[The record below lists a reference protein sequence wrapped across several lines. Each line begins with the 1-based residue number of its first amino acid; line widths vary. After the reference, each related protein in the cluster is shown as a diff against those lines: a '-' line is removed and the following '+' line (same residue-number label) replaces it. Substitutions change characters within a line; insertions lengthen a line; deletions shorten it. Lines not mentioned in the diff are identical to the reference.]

1 MTDKISLLIAAA
13 ALGYASYALAIG
25 VGIPRWVDWRSR
37 EVPADAGDIGALVA
51 FAIIMLGWKS

>member
-1 MTDKISLLIAAA
+1 MIENIRLLIAAA

-25 VGIPRWVDWRSR
+25 VGIPRWVDWTSR

-51 FAIIMLGWKS
+51 FAVIMLGWKP